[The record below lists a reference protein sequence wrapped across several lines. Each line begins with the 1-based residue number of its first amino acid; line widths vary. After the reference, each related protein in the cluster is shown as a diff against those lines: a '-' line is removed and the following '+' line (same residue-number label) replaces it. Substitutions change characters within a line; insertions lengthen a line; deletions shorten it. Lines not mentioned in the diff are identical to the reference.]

1 MLTDNNLIVEYIL
14 KGLFKMIDYL
24 LTLRLKKVL
33 LQKIIYIKSLHRPY
47 NQNLISVKWVCKFI
61 KDRNSNNEI
70 SKSDFY
76 IEFYLYLI
84 KKLYSLYQK
93 NDKEFLTHG
102 IPSFDSVKNS
112 YDTIYGISK
121 EKKKRIINQSLA
133 KRENEFEKSIFSTY
147 KATSYFINLAKD
159 KLNFIDQNNKLKDAG
174 KTLVSY
180 RSNDFKLSKKEREI
194 LFRSVIKSDF
204 HFFISLALL
213 QKIQKK
219 VRNLSIEELHFE
231 FLIDKFNIRHFRYT
245 EASNEKNFSKV
256 REHWINDLDFLDKNF
271 NVKKVFLKII
281 IEEGFEESYNSVKK
295 LVSDYFKEKIVSK
308 SKFQERINLFVEIY
322 ETTPKNELGFLSLQE
337 IADKMKMGKM
347 PFQAFISEFYESEKY
362 KYNIF
367 FNNVVQAISGKN
379 QYFIRNRPVVN
390 IRVKELNK

>member
-1 MLTDNNLIVEYIL
+1 
-14 KGLFKMIDYL
+14 MIDYL

>member
-1 MLTDNNLIVEYIL
+1 M
-14 KGLFKMIDYL
+14 
-24 LTLRLKKVL
+24 L

-47 NQNLISVKWVCKFI
+47 NQNLNSVKWVCKFI

-76 IEFYLYLI
+76 IEFYFYLI
-84 KKLYSLYQK
+84 KKLYSLYKK
-93 NDKEFLTHG
+93 NDKESLTHG

-112 YDTIYGISK
+112 YDTIYGLTK
-121 EKKKRIINQSLA
+121 ENKKRIINQALA

-159 KLNFIDQNNKLKDAG
+159 KLNFIDHNNKLNDSG
-174 KTLVSY
+174 QTLVSY
-180 RSNDFKLSKKEREI
+180 RSNDFKLSKKEKEI
-194 LFRSVIKSDF
+194 LFRSIIKSDF
-204 HFFISLALL
+204 HFFISLTLL
-213 QKIQKK
+213 QKVQKK
-219 VRNLSIEELHFE
+219 VRNVSIEELHFE
-231 FLIDKFNIRHFRYT
+231 FLIEKFNIRHFRYT

-256 REHWINDLDFLDKNF
+256 REHWIYDLDFLDKNY

-281 IEEGFEESYNSVKK
+281 VEEGFEEAYNLVKK
-295 LVSDYFKEKIVSK
+295 LVADYYKETIISK
-308 SKFQERINLFVEIY
+308 SKFQKKINLFIETY
-322 ETTPKNELGFLSLQE
+322 ETTPKNELGFLSLQD
-337 IADKMKMGKM
+337 IAERMKMGKIT
-347 PFQAFISEFYESEKY
+347 FQTFISAFYESEKY

-367 FNNVVQAISGKN
+367 FNNVVQAISGNN